1 MLILMN
7 IIYIIIINVSCNMH
21 ALNWLTRLK
30 KNRHTYGRVIFEIFS
45 FIFTLFFVFLVRAT
59 LRVLAKKNP

>member
-1 MLILMN
+1 MHELI
-7 IIYIIIINVSCNMH
+7 

-45 FIFTLFFVFLVRAT
+45 FILTLFFVFLVRAT
-59 LRVLAKKNP
+59 LRVLAKKKNP